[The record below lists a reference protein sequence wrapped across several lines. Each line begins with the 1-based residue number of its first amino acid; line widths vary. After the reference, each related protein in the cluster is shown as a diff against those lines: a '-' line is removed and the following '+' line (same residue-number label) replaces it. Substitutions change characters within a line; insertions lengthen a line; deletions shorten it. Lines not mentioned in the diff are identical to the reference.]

1 MTVCFN
7 TRFVRRRGASRA
19 GRLPVRQ
26 ARGCVDQGIH
36 QSRSRGRPAR
46 VRGDDDDDQNRHRD
60 DRGGGSRLK
69 LQSMPNR
76 PWHLTATH
84 SGGGKPDRTPISTFP
99 CKRGKEA

>member
-1 MTVCFN
+1 
-7 TRFVRRRGASRA
+7 
-19 GRLPVRQ
+19 
-26 ARGCVDQGIH
+26 
-36 QSRSRGRPAR
+36 
-46 VRGDDDDDQNRHRD
+46 
-60 DRGGGSRLK
+60 